1 MWARRF
7 YVLLATIGFTLISA
21 DSRLESNVNPIG
33 ISLATR
39 SAVADEV
46 GKTTSA
52 PSMSFDV
59 EQNCDLGSTKLNQLD
74 ASTREQICSEL
85 THMREILRRLQVR
98 ITSFREASIANDN
111 RCHKMELLATKSTVR
126 VRELVQELM
135 RLDKEREQLKY
146 LLRYFNLISL
156 D

>member
-7 YVLLATIGFTLISA
+7 CVLATIGFTLIST
-21 DSRLESNVNPIG
+21 DSRIESSVNPIG

-46 GKTTSA
+46 GKNTFALSV
-52 PSMSFDV
+52 SFDV
-59 EQNCDLGSTKLNQLD
+59 EQNCGLSSTKLNQLD
-74 ASTREQICSEL
+74 ASTRKQICSEL
-85 THMREILRRLQVR
+85 TQIREILRRLQIR
-98 ITSFREASIANDN
+98 IASFRESNIANSN
-111 RCHKMELLATKSTVR
+111 RCNAMERLATQSTAR
-126 VRELVQELM
+126 VRELVEELF

-146 LLRYFNLISL
+146 FLEDFNLSSV

>member
-7 YVLLATIGFTLISA
+7 CFLLATIGFTMISA
-21 DSRLESNVNPIG
+21 NSRIESNVNPIG
-33 ISLATR
+33 ISFATR

-52 PSMSFDV
+52 PSVSFDV
-59 EQNCDLGSTKLNQLD
+59 EQNCGLSSTKLNQLD

-85 THMREILRRLQVR
+85 TQIHEILRRLQAR
-98 ITSFREASIANDN
+98 IASLREASIANYN
-111 RCHKMELLATKSTVR
+111 RCHKMERLATESTVR
-126 VRELVQELM
+126 VRELGQELL

-146 LLRYFNLISL
+146 FLKDFNLSSVE
-156 D
+156 